1 MVLALWLVALVGF
14 FGVDRLA
21 GNSFSDR
28 FQLPSSPSTTALNLL
43 QEDFPSVSGSSDQ
56 IVLHATSGTIRDES
70 IEARARHMLQIVAT
84 LPHVQSVA
92 SPYTEGDTS
101 QISKSGTVA
110 FATVT
115 FNEQSQDLPGM
126 AVQRVIETAQAAA
139 DQQLQVALGG
149 PDVENPEAQSSSR
162 STVFGVAFALLVLG
176 LAFGAL
182 FAAFL
187 PLIIALTAIGIGY
200 SVTGLLSHVL
210 PVASFATVLGVLLGL
225 GVGVDYALL
234 IVTRHRTGLKSGHT
248 VADSVA
254 NALDTAGRA
263 VFFAG
268 ITVCIALLG
277 QFALGVS
284 FLYGVAVSA
293 AITVT
298 LTMLASLTL
307 LPALL
312 GFLGMRVLSRRQRA
326 ALRPTGHLGEDAN
339 GFWRRWATGIERHP
353 VLPAVL
359 ALVTVVVIALP
370 VFSLRLGLDDASS
383 DPSSTT
389 THRAYDL
396 LAQGFGPGFNGPF
409 QLVAELRSRSD
420 ETHFAALIHT
430 VSLQPGVVAISPPIV
445 NPRGAVAVAVL
456 YPSTGPQSAQT
467 SALLARLRDHVI
479 PRAEAGTGLTV
490 LVGGITAI
498 QVDFAHVLSSKLL
511 LFVGIIIVLGLLLLM
526 AVFRSLLIPLVAAVM
541 NLLSV
546 GAALGIMNAI
556 FEWGWGHS
564 LFAISETAPV
574 EVFVPVI
581 MISILF
587 GLSMDYEVFLISRIQ
602 EEWLLKQDNRVAV
615 SLGQAETGWVIT
627 AAAAIMILVFGSF
640 VFGNSII
647 IKQFGIGLAGAII
660 VDAFI
665 IRTALVPALMHL
677 FGDANWWLPGWL
689 DRAIPH
695 RRIAATQ
702 IATRTVAQHAVGDP
716 GPSNPAKTSLPRDAL
731 G

>member
-1 MVLALWLVALVGF
+1 MTLWLVALVGF
-14 FGVDRLA
+14 FAIDRA
-21 GNSFSDR
+21 VGNSFSDQI
-28 FQLPSSPSTTALNLL
+28 QLPSSPSTTALNLL
-43 QEDFPSVSGSSDQ
+43 QADFPSVSGSSDQ
-56 IVLHATSGTIRDES
+56 IVLHATSGTLRDGPL
-70 IEARARHMLQIVAT
+70 EARAQRMLQKVGT

-92 SPYTEGDTS
+92 SPFTKAGAS
-101 QISKSGTVA
+101 QVSKDGTVA

-115 FNEQSQDLPGM
+115 FDEQSQNLPGT
-126 AVQRVIETAQAAA
+126 AVQRVIDTAQAAA
-139 DQQLQVALGG
+139 GQQLQVALGG
-149 PDVENPEAQSSSR
+149 PDIENPEAQSSSR
-162 STVFGVAFALLVLG
+162 STVFGVAFALVVLG

-200 SVTGLLSHVL
+200 SITGLLSHVF

-234 IVTRHRTGLKSGHT
+234 IVTRHRAGLRSGRT
-248 VADSVA
+248 VADAAV

-263 VFFAG
+263 VLFAG

-293 AITVT
+293 AITVA

-312 GFLGMRVLSRRQRA
+312 GFFGMKVLSRHQRA
-326 ALRPTGHLGEDAN
+326 RLREPDRLAEEVT
-339 GFWRRWATGIERHP
+339 GFWRRWATAVERRP

-359 ALVTVVVIALP
+359 ALSVVVVIALP
-370 VFSLRLGLDDASS
+370 IFSLRLGLDDASS
-383 DPSSTT
+383 DPSGTT
-389 THRAYDL
+389 THQAYLL
-396 LAQGFGPGFNGPF
+396 LAKGFGPGFNGPL
-409 QLVAELRSRSD
+409 QLVAELHSPTD
-420 ETHFAALIHT
+420 ESHFVALVHT
-430 VSLQPGVVAISPPIV
+430 VSQQPGVTAVSAPVVS
-445 NPRGAVAVAVL
+445 PRGAVAVAVL

-467 SALLARLRDHVI
+467 SSLLGRLRNDVI
-479 PRAEAGTGLTV
+479 PKAEAGTGLTV

-498 QVDFAHVLSSKLL
+498 QVDFAHVLASKLV
-511 LFVGIIIVLGLLLLM
+511 LFVGIIILLGFLLLM

-541 NLLSV
+541 NLVSV

-581 MISILF
+581 LISILF

-602 EEWLLKQDNRVAV
+602 EEWLQGQDNHRAV
-615 SLGQAETGWVIT
+615 TLGQAETGWVIT

-647 IKQFGIGLAGAII
+647 IKQFGVGLAGAII

-677 FGDANWWLPGWL
+677 FGNANWWLPRWL
-689 DRAIPH
+689 DRAIP
-695 RRIAATQ
+695 RRSTAAADRPPPAPGQ
-702 IATRTVAQHAVGDP
+702 HVPDDPRT
-716 GPSNPAKTSLPRDAL
+716 T
-731 G
+731 